1 MVELEGETDPL
12 QIAMKE
18 LKYVSSLLI
27 FYVIASDYNFKSP

>member
-18 LKYVSSLLI
+18 LKYALSLLI
-27 FYVIASDYNFKSP
+27 FYIIVLSAFI